1 MLKKQLNIVCT
12 ICVRSGSKSIKRK
25 GLKKINNK
33 SLFQITL
40 EQSIKSNIFNSI
52 LISSDDEKIINIS
65 KKYSVDFIY
74 NRPKNLSGD
83 KVPKIDVIKNLIRN
97 YQNFD
102 KHQKIDL
109 VVDLD
114 VTVPSRDIKDIK
126 GAINLIKK
134 NKNSTNL
141 IAITKA
147 KKNPYFN
154 MIEFKNKKISL
165 CKKTINTSSRQTV
178 PKVYEVSSSF
188 YIWKISNLLKSKKI
202 LNKNTI
208 AYEIPYIRSI
218 DIDNEVD
225 LFLMKKVMN

>member
-52 LISSDDEKIINIS
+52 LISSDDEKIMNIS
-65 KKYSVDFIY
+65 KNYSVDFIY

-97 YQNFD
+97 YQNFN

-114 VTVPSRDIKDIK
+114 VTVPSRAIKDIK
-126 GAINLIKK
+126 GAINFIKK
-134 NKNSTNL
+134 NKKSSNL

-154 MIEFKNKKISL
+154 MIEFKNKKISM
-165 CKKTINTSSRQTV
+165 CKKTINTSSRQIV

-188 YIWKISNLLKSKKI
+188 YIWKINNLLKSKKI